1 MSADE
6 EKQFRERL
14 KKRLIYKNDKVIEQ
28 FRYYSGSP
36 EGIGR

>member
-1 MSADE
+1 MRKILFLFALS
-6 EKQFRERL
+6 
-14 KKRLIYKNDKVIEQ
+14 LIFKNDKVIEQ